1 VTFTSGTFLL
11 FFAAVVCAFYLLP
24 RLGRWPALLAASY
37 AFYLSVSLKY
47 TLVLVLVTAVTYGGG
62 FLIARAGPGRPR
74 LLWLVVSACLG
85 AAALVVFK
93 YAGFVGSSIDSALAV
108 LHVDVHPS
116 RWSLLLPIGL
126 SFFTLKALSYLVEVY
141 RAPEKLEKH
150 AGKYALSISFFPQI
164 FAGPIERPTHFLPQL
179 GGRPRPDPDA
189 AASGLRLMAWGYFKK
204 LVIADR
210 LAPMVDQVYANVTGY
225 RGLSLVAAALA
236 FAVQIYCDFSGYS
249 DIAIGAAQVLGFAP
263 VENFRRPYYARSVQ
277 EFWRRW
283 HITLSTWFR
292 DYLYIPLGG
301 NRTSRPRWAFNLL
314 LTFLASGLWHGAGW
328 TFVVWGGLHG
338 SYMVVGSLT
347 ARGRAALAR
356 IVRLDRLPR
365 LRAVVAAVITFVLVT
380 LAWVLFRAASLHDA
394 YYVLGHLFSGLGRQL
409 STVQAAKEAL
419 RATGLTTS
427 TMLIALGSLAVLQV
441 GEALQETGRAG
452 LLLGRSPAWLRWSAY
467 YGLVMWTLVL
477 GVFGHNAFIYFQF

>member
-1 VTFTSGTFLL
+1 MTFTSGTFLL

-24 RLGRWPALLAASY
+24 RLGSWPVLLAASY

-47 TLVLVLVTAVTYGGG
+47 TLVLVLVTAVTYAGG
-62 FLIARAGPGRPR
+62 FLIARAGPGRAR
-74 LLWLVVSACLG
+74 VFWLVASVCFG

-93 YAGFVGSSIDSALAV
+93 YAGFVGSSIDSALAI
-108 LHVDVHPS
+108 LHVDLHLS

-126 SFFTLKALSYLVEVY
+126 SFYTLKSVSYLVEVY
-141 RAPEKLEKH
+141 RAPEKLERH
-150 AGKYALSISFFPQI
+150 AGRYALSISFFPQI

-179 GGRPRPDPDA
+179 GGRPRLEPGA
-189 AASGLRLMAWGYFKK
+189 AAGGLRLMAWGYFKK

-225 RGLSLVAAALA
+225 HGLSLIATVLA
-236 FAVQIYCDFSGYS
+236 FTVQIYCDFSGYS
-249 DIAIGAAQVLGFAP
+249 DIAIGAAQVLGFER
-263 VENFRRPYYARSVQ
+263 VENFRRPYYSRSVQ

-356 IVRLDRLPR
+356 AVRLDRLPR
-365 LRAVVAAVITFVLVT
+365 VRAVVAAAITFVLVT
-380 LAWVLFRAASLHDA
+380 LAWVLFRAAGLRDA

-409 STVQAAKEAL
+409 SSVQAAKEAL

-427 TMLIALGSLAVLQV
+427 TMLITLGSLAILQLA
-441 GEALQETGRAG
+441 EALQEAGRGG
-452 LLLGRSPAWLRWSAY
+452 LLLARSPAWLRWGAY
-467 YGLVMWTLVL
+467 YGLVAWTLTLGVL
-477 GVFGHNAFIYFQF
+477 GRNAFIYFQF